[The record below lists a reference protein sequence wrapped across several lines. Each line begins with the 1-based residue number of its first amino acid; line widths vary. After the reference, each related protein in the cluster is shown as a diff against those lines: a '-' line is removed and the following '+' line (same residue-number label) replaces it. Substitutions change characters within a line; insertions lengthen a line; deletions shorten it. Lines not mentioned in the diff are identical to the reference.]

1 MYRPPVGIPRRE
13 QKRWQGWIIS
23 LLAHLLLLLF
33 IFLPAM
39 DSGIDYGHRDGAG
52 GPGPAGGGGGG
63 VGFGDNGAPRVHF
76 VQITPPSSATPV
88 PPPQVVPPVVPVPP
102 VTPPIVTRKPA
113 AVPQTSSVP
122 SATHPVTAPV
132 AGAGAGTAG
141 AGTTGAA
148 GAGTGTGGG
157 VGSGEGHGRG
167 SGVGPGTG
175 GGAAKNFP
183 PSLKQFVL
191 PPLPT
196 PASVKGF
203 TLTAWFDV
211 DSTGKATL
219 LRFTPTPDRGYNN
232 RIRETLLAARFRPA
246 VRPDGVA
253 IRDTID
259 IQMFF

>member
-1 MYRPPVGIPRRE
+1 M
-13 QKRWQGWIIS
+13 
-23 LLAHLLLLLF
+23 LF

-52 GPGPAGGGGGG
+52 GPGPVGGGGGG

-76 VQITPPSSATPV
+76 VQITPPPSVAAVQPTPVV
-88 PPPQVVPPVVPVPP
+88 PPPIIPP
-102 VTPPIVTRKPA
+102 VTPPIVTPKPVAPPTPA
-113 AVPQTSSVP
+113 ASSV
-122 SATHPVTAPV
+122 TQPVTVPIPGSGSGV
-132 AGAGAGTAG
+132 SGAGTGGTAG
-141 AGTTGAA
+141 AGS
-148 GAGTGTGGG
+148 GTGGG
-157 VGSGEGHGRG
+157 VGSGEGPGHG

-219 LRFTPTPDRGYNN
+219 LRFTPTPDRSYNN
-232 RIRETLLAARFRPA
+232 RVRETLLAARFRPA

>member
-1 MYRPPVGIPRRE
+1 
-13 QKRWQGWIIS
+13 
-23 LLAHLLLLLF
+23 
-33 IFLPAM
+33 M

-76 VQITPPSSATPV
+76 VQITPPSSATSV
-88 PPPQVVPPVVPVPP
+88 PRPEVVPPVVAVPP
-102 VTPPIVTRKPA
+102 VTPPIATPKPA
-113 AVPQTSSVP
+113 AVPPTSSVP
-122 SATHPVTAPV
+122 SATQPVPPAV
-132 AGAGAGTAG
+132 AGTGAGTTG

-157 VGSGEGHGRG
+157 VGSGEGRGRG
-167 SGVGPGTG
+167 SGVGPGTA

-232 RIRETLLAARFRPA
+232 RIRETLLAARFRAA

>member
-13 QKRWQGWIIS
+13 QERWQGWIIS

-52 GPGPAGGGGGG
+52 GAGPVGGGGGG

-76 VQITPPSSATPV
+76 VQITPPLSATAVQPTPVV
-88 PPPQVVPPVVPVPP
+88 PPPVPVPP
-102 VTPPIVTRKPA
+102 VPPPVVATKPIVPPTA
-113 AVPQTSSVP
+113 AVPTTTQ
-122 SATHPVTAPV
+122 PVTTPV
-132 AGAGAGTAG
+132 QGAGAGTSGSGTTGSAG
-141 AGTTGAA
+141 AGA
-148 GAGTGTGGG
+148 GTGGG
-157 VGSGEGHGRG
+157 VGSGEGQGHG
-167 SGVGPGTG
+167 SAVGPGTG

-183 PSLKQFVL
+183 PSLRQFVL

-232 RIRETLLAARFRPA
+232 RVRETLLAARFRPA

>member
-52 GPGPAGGGGGG
+52 GPGPVGGGGGG

-76 VQITPPSSATPV
+76 VQITPPPSVAAVQPTPVV
-88 PPPQVVPPVVPVPP
+88 PPPIIPP
-102 VTPPIVTRKPA
+102 VTPPIVTPKPVAPPTPA
-113 AVPQTSSVP
+113 ASSV
-122 SATHPVTAPV
+122 TQPVTVPIPGSGSGV
-132 AGAGAGTAG
+132 SGAGTGGTAG
-141 AGTTGAA
+141 AGS
-148 GAGTGTGGG
+148 GTGGG
-157 VGSGEGHGRG
+157 VGSGEGPGHG

-219 LRFTPTPDRGYNN
+219 LRFTPTPDRSYNN
-232 RIRETLLAARFRPA
+232 RVRETLLAARFRPA

>member
-1 MYRPPVGIPRRE
+1 M
-13 QKRWQGWIIS
+13 
-23 LLAHLLLLLF
+23 LF

-39 DSGIDYGHRDGAG
+39 DSGIDYGHHDGAG
-52 GPGPAGGGGGG
+52 GPGPVGGGGGG

-76 VQITPPSSATPV
+76 VQITPRPTAAPV
-88 PPPQVVPPVVPVPP
+88 QPAPVVPPVVPVPP
-102 VTPPIVTRKPA
+102 VAPPIVAPKSE
-113 AVPQTSSVP
+113 VPR
-122 SATHPVTAPV
+122 ATPVATATQPVTASS
-132 AGAGAGTAG
+132 AGTGTGAAG

-157 VGSGEGHGRG
+157 VGSGEGQGKG

-259 IQMFF
+259 IQMSF

>member
-13 QKRWQGWIIS
+13 QKRWQGWILS
-23 LLAHLLLLLF
+23 LLAHLLLLLA
-33 IFLPAM
+33 ILLPAR

-63 VGFGDNGAPRVHF
+63 LGDNGAPRVHF
-76 VQITPPSSATPV
+76 VQITPTVSAAPIPTLSV
-88 PPPQVVPPVVPVPP
+88 VVPPTPVPP
-102 VTPPIVTRKPA
+102 VTRPIPVPKPEVAPTPVAPA
-113 AVPQTSSVP
+113 ATQG
-122 SATHPVTAPV
+122 ATAV
-132 AGAGAGTAG
+132 AAGAVASGTGAGKTGGAGAGS
-141 AGTTGAA
+141 
-148 GAGTGTGGG
+148 GTGGG
-157 VGSGEGHGRG
+157 VGSGEGPGHG

-183 PSLKQFVL
+183 PTLKQFVL

-219 LRFTPTPDRGYNN
+219 LRFTPTPDRGYND
-232 RIRETLLAARFRPA
+232 RVRETLLAARFRPA

-259 IQMFF
+259 IQVFF

>member
-1 MYRPPVGIPRRE
+1 
-13 QKRWQGWIIS
+13 
-23 LLAHLLLLLF
+23 
-33 IFLPAM
+33 M
-39 DSGIDYGHRDGAG
+39 DSGIDYGHHDGAG
-52 GPGPAGGGGGG
+52 GPGPVGGGGGG

-76 VQITPPSSATPV
+76 VQITPPPTAAPV
-88 PPPQVVPPVVPVPP
+88 QPPPVVPPVVPAMPVAPAIVAPKSEVPRATP
-102 VTPPIVTRKPA
+102 V
-113 AVPQTSSVP
+113 
-122 SATHPVTAPV
+122 ATATQPVTASS
-132 AGAGAGTAG
+132 AGTGTGAAG

-157 VGSGEGHGRG
+157 VGSGEGQGKG

-259 IQMFF
+259 IQMSF